1 MVVLVPFGV
10 YIYLIARGASMAEAS
25 LQRAAARE
33 RAQQEHIQQIAG
45 TSSTTDELGKLA
57 DLHSHGPLT
66 DDKFNTQKTA
76 LLA

>member
-1 MVVLVPFGV
+1 MPFGV
-10 YIYLIARGASMAEAS
+10 YIYLIARGASMAEANM
-25 LQRAAARE
+25 QRAAANE
-33 RAQQEHIQQIAG
+33 QAQQEHIQQVAG

-57 DLHSHGPLT
+57 DLHSRGLLT